1 MSQCKCAESDF
12 IVRMRFQF
20 IFSFIAANRMPWRYI
35 VVTTTFAAVLSI
47 TAMRYCFSL
56 TLTQM
61 VRAPTLSS
69 NAPIDAQSCPIN
81 AATTQSNV
89 SHTIAVAVGRSVD
102 FFLAF
107 TLLTSLGIVAE
118 WHRTIRLVT
127 RATGNDFVLILF
139 WLCIGA
145 FSWRFAGRLARWQ
158 SGHCDG
164 AHLHRS
170 NYDDHTDGG
179 WSGRCLRSDCCASVD
194 GSDAGWHLP
203 RHQYD
208 AVGVGAGTRTRSH
221 GIAGVLRISGE

>member
-102 FFLAF
+102 FFSGFHSFEFFGYRCRMTSYNSTGHKSCREWFCPHSILAMHWRIF
-107 TLLTSLGIVAE
+107 LAVCWPTGSVAKRSL
-118 WHRTIRLVT
+118 
-127 RATGNDFVLILF
+127 
-139 WLCIGA
+139 
-145 FSWRFAGRLARWQ
+145 WR
-158 SGHCDG
+158 
-164 AHLHRS
+164 RS
-170 NYDDHTDGG
+170 
-179 WSGRCLRSDCCASVD
+179 SPPV
-194 GSDAGWHLP
+194 
-203 RHQYD
+203 
-208 AVGVGAGTRTRSH
+208 
-221 GIAGVLRISGE
+221 